1 MGTAAWAP
9 LRRPSAG
16 GRAEAPAGVL
26 MEGGTGSVQT
36 GVPGRGA
43 TLMTRTSQPGRR
55 LSTPSRDVSWRRARS
70 VRRPADAVGAVE
82 NGTGA
87 VPRDCAAINQY
98 GGEVTAPNPLRPVPP
113 RGDRPAGDVP
123 VSSSHSPL
131 LVSRATAQDVG
142 GPVASG
148 KPAAG
153 GCNPT
158 GRFSVLTR
166 EQWRQVL
173 MLPGGDPLPEAVVP
187 PLRSPTPRP
196 MGRRFPSTGSYI
208 RVRGRGSRGRARLF
222 QGRFIGRQSHQ
233 AFP

>member
-70 VRRPADAVGAVE
+70 VRRPADAGGTGE

-87 VPRDCAAINQY
+87 VPRDCAAIDQY
-98 GGEVTAPNPLRPVPP
+98 GGGVTSPKPLPPVTP
-113 RGDRPAGDVP
+113 RGKP
-123 VSSSHSPL
+123 
-131 LVSRATAQDVG
+131 
-142 GPVASG
+142 
-148 KPAAG
+148 PAAHRPG
-153 GCNPT
+153 STEHNP
-158 GRFSVLTR
+158 
-166 EQWRQVL
+166 
-173 MLPGGDPLPEAVVP
+173 P
-187 PLRSPTPRP
+187 
-196 MGRRFPSTGSYI
+196 
-208 RVRGRGSRGRARLF
+208 
-222 QGRFIGRQSHQ
+222 
-233 AFP
+233 